1 MPIISASRYDPAE
14 VVVDSPSQRPA
25 PTSVGPL
32 FTGHFVVGTLI
43 DEVSAGIM
51 VYPHIIGEYI
61 A

>member
-1 MPIISASRYDPAE
+1 VPVISASGHDPAE
-14 VVVDSPSQRPA
+14 VAADSLPQRPA

-51 VYPHIIGEYI
+51 VYPLINGEYI